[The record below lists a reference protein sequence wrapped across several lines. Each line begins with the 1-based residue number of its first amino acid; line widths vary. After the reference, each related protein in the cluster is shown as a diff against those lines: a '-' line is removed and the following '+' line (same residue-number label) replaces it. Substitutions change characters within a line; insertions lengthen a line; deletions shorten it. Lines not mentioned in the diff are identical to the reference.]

1 MRSCHSRETRWPFK
15 SSGSPTAAS
24 TSGSVRSLGALTPSR
39 FSSITANAGWSTS
52 TARAAARCRSTKAL
66 RRSPLCSHE
75 YSPPTAPSAST
86 RCHQGSTGVAST
98 PPTCTLATRNAARRR
113 TAIVLDAFE
122 RKPRCTR
129 ELPVFD
135 EPAEDHFGEVVAFVV
150 GQHGAP
156 DPGSLD
162 GRRPQ
167 ALRVQGTRFEPCKA
181 QLRIASQCT
190 RQTRGLCGAHVRAQA
205 GNEIGRYV
213 NQLAG
218 QLQPV
223 VMIDVLPV
231 RMPCECIDG
240 LLYACASVVGRG
252 LRRDGCA
259 RDASHS
265 TRHRRHGGP
274 CVQASPRA
282 TRAARRGSVAPRHVH
297 QENASSRQGIPSP
310 FPAPRSATERSP
322 PRPRPVLRAGTR
334 GRRLPRQSRHARRRA
349 STRLHRAR
357 RPADQAIAV
366 RLLRRAR
373 GVRPPHHPPQ
383 ATHGRDVA
391 SRPDHW
397 AGRPAAPALRGLH
410 PGDAMVPDCPR
421 HRLPRHRRPSAGLP
435 RSHRG
440 TDRGGVR

>member
-1 MRSCHSRETRWPFK
+1 MSTRRPLH
-15 SSGSPTAAS
+15 P
-24 TSGSVRSLGALTPSR
+24 
-39 FSSITANAGWSTS
+39 
-52 TARAAARCRSTKAL
+52 ARAPGATKDPRAL
-66 RRSPLCSHE
+66 RRHRRPAPLPRATQ
-75 YSPPTAPSAST
+75 PPPNCDRSGRIRTQASLHARVACLRRASRGSLRRSRRLRRRSAWGARPRLARWPPPAGPARTGHALRTVQGAAPHRVAMHST
-86 RCHQGSTGVAST
+86 DPRTVRRACARPGRQRDRALRQ
-98 PPTCTLATRNAARRR
+98 PARR
-113 TAIVLDAFE
+113 
-122 RKPRCTR
+122 
-129 ELPVFD
+129 
-135 EPAEDHFGEVVAFVV
+135 PAAASRD
-150 GQHGAP
+150 
-156 DPGSLD
+156 D
-162 GRRPQ
+162 RRPARPH
-167 ALRVQGTRFEPCKA
+167 ALRVHRWPA
-181 QLRIASQCT
+181 LRM
-190 RQTRGLCGAHVRAQA
+190 RERR
-205 GNEIGRYV
+205 R
-213 NQLAG
+213 
-218 QLQPV
+218 
-223 VMIDVLPV
+223 
-231 RMPCECIDG
+231 
-240 LLYACASVVGRG
+240 RG